1 MPKKKIRGLESIK
14 SRYGRLFILPWQ
26 IGILFFVLLPLLS
39 SINYSL
45 SDISTSEIGL
55 ETTFVGL
62 KNYLYIFKN
71 DPYFIDYLSK
81 SFNELLYSLPSIIV
95 ISMILG
101 IVLNGKF
108 KGRLLFRSVYFLPVI
123 IASGVVLQWIQGAS
137 STSITEAGIAQGE
150 TTNMIDVS
158 DIMALIGIE
167 GTFVEYF
174 QLAISKIFD
183 IVWAS
188 GIQIVLFIS
197 GLQSIPDS
205 LYEVSKVEGA
215 TKWEEFWFV
224 TFPMLSRVTVLVIIY
239 TIVDLMTDK
248 TNVVMGY
255 IYSLMSTLNYNESS
269 AMLWSYILISSGLM
283 GIVIFAFKKFCS
295 NKWE

>member
-26 IGILFFVLLPLLS
+26 IGILFFVFLPLLS
-39 SINYSL
+39 SINYSF
-45 SDISTSEIGL
+45 SEISTSEFGL
-55 ETTFVGL
+55 ETSFVGL
-62 KNYLYIFKN
+62 ENYLYIFKN

-81 SFNELLYSLPSIIV
+81 SFNELLYSLPSIVV

-108 KGRLLFRSVYFLPVI
+108 RGRLFFRSIYFLPVI

-150 TTNMIDVS
+150 SANMIDVS

-248 TNVVMGY
+248 TNVVMEY
-255 IYSLMSTLNYNESS
+255 IYNLMSTLNYNESS
-269 AMLWSYILISSGLM
+269 AMLWSYILVSSGFM
-283 GIVIFAFKKFCS
+283 AIVIFAFKKFCS